1 MPYNTAAETG
11 DLEKLKIALAQITS
25 TFGSVDNVMES
36 FGLADLPS
44 AQKYGILFGCFVF
57 VGTVVAV
64 LTLLVLGGSFERL
77 AEQAKTGSVTIA
89 HDYKA
94 RVDRPLLL
102 ERLLD
107 ARARMMRQNYPNQ
120 GQRQEDFT
128 NLTKMLL
135 NVPPPPKGKAAHDDE
150 AGYLKNFVVAYRKCQ
165 DKPGGMDN
173 IKLWCYS

>member
-1 MPYNTAAETG
+1 MPYNTASETG

-25 TFGSVDNVMES
+25 TFGSVDNILES

-44 AQKYGILFGCFVF
+44 AQKYGIIFGCFVF
-57 VGTVVAV
+57 VGTVIAV
-64 LTLLVLGGSFERL
+64 LSLLILGGSFERL

-102 ERLLD
+102 ERLLES
-107 ARARMMRQNYPNQ
+107 RARMMHRNYPNR
-120 GQRQEDFT
+120 GQREEGYT

-135 NVPPPPKGKAAHDDE
+135 NVPPPPKGKSTQDDE
-150 AGYLKNFVVAYRKCQ
+150 TGYMKNFVVAYRKCQ
-165 DKPGGMDN
+165 DKPGGM
-173 IKLWCYS
+173 